1 MPDPTLSD
9 IDLKIKMTWIWTT
22 LKNNTE
28 NAKVA
33 IHVTDE
39 SEKEVS
45 DSGSY
50 RPGYTLVR
58 GTLQPGKYVFKVSTF
73 YPEKIGKYFFDFSSS
88 NPVTFL

>member
-1 MPDPTLSD
+1 M
-9 IDLKIKMTWIWTT
+9 
-22 LKNNTE
+22 
-28 NAKVA
+28 KVA

-39 SEKEVS
+39 SEKAVS

-88 NPVTFL
+88 NSVTFL